1 MVKLI
6 MEYFKKT
13 ITSTST
19 TQTYFYAK
27 DVLNLHIF
35 SKSVTDNTKWNYTF
49 QTGTSEVI
57 NAILAGA
64 TGAIRSELDPPINQI
79 QTTLSG
85 L

>member
-1 MVKLI
+1 
-6 MEYFKKT
+6 MEYFKKSITSGT
-13 ITSTST
+13 ITLS
-19 TQTYFYAK
+19 YFYAK
-27 DVLNLHIF
+27 DNLNLHIF

-49 QTGTSEVI
+49 QTGTSDLI
-57 NAILAGA
+57 NQILAGA

>member
-1 MVKLI
+1 

-13 ITSTST
+13 ITSASA

-27 DVLNLHIF
+27 DVSNLHIF

-49 QTGTSEVI
+49 QTGTLEFI
-57 NAILAGA
+57 NAILTGA
-64 TGAIRSELDPPINQI
+64 TGAIRTDLDPPINQL

>member
-1 MVKLI
+1 
-6 MEYFKKT
+6 MEYFKKS
-13 ITSTST
+13 ITSGTST
-19 TQTYFYAK
+19 LTYYYAK
-27 DVLNLHIF
+27 DNLNLHIF

-49 QTGTSEVI
+49 QTGTSDFI
-57 NAILAGA
+57 NQILAGA

>member
-1 MVKLI
+1 

-13 ITSTST
+13 ITSASA

-27 DVLNLHIF
+27 DVSNLHIF

-49 QTGTSEVI
+49 QTGTPEFI
-57 NAILAGA
+57 NAILTGA
-64 TGAIRSELDPPINQI
+64 TGAIRTDLDPPINQL